1 MKLVDYDLYAVPP
14 RWLLLRL
21 ETSDGI
27 VGWGEPIVQGKLKTV
42 RAAVE
47 ELLDTHLI
55 GEDPLP
61 IEKHWETMYRAGFF
75 RGGPILMSAIAGIDM
90 ALWDIKGKHYSA
102 PIYDLLGGAV
112 RSKMRVHQWIG
123 GYRPEEVAASAR
135 EMVDA
140 GYTALK
146 MNATDEFRMLESPA
160 ALSSVEQ
167 RVASVREAVG
177 DEIDIGIDFHGRV
190 AFPMSKRVVS
200 TLEPYD
206 PMYFEQP
213 VLPENNDLLREIAIH
228 TTVPISTGERLYS
241 RWQFKQALV
250 DRVSGVFHPDVAH
263 VGGISE
269 MRKIATMA
277 EAHDIA
283 LVSHCPLSPV
293 ALAASLHVGFC
304 SHNAVVQEQSL
315 ELHDTEKN
323 PRLDLLSDPTVFGF
337 QDGYVSLLDDPGLGI
352 AIDEDEVEQRAQHD
366 VNWHNPIWHH
376 KDGSIAEW

>member
-1 MKLVDYDLYAVPP
+1 MQLVDYTFYAVPP

-21 ETSDGI
+21 ETSDGT
-27 VGWGEPIVQGKLKTV
+27 VGWGEPIVQGRLKTV

-47 ELLDTHLI
+47 ELLDTYLI

-61 IEKHWETMYRAGFF
+61 IEKHWETMYRSGFF

-90 ALWDIKGKHYSA
+90 ALWDVKGKHYGA
-102 PIYDLLGGAV
+102 PIHDLLGGAV
-112 RSKMRVHQWIG
+112 RNRMRVHQWIG
-123 GYRPEEVAASAR
+123 GDRPEVVAASAR

-160 ALSSVEQ
+160 ALSAIEQ
-167 RVASVREAVG
+167 RVAAVRDAVG
-177 DEIDIGIDFHGRV
+177 EDVDIGIDFHGRI
-190 AFPMSKRVVS
+190 AFPMSKRLVS

-213 VLPENNDLLREIAIH
+213 VLPENNDLLREIAVH
-228 TTVPISTGERLYS
+228 TTIPISTGERLYS

-250 DRVSGVFHPDVAH
+250 DRVSGVFHPDVTH

-277 EAHDIA
+277 EAHDVA
-283 LVSHCPLSPV
+283 LVPHCPLGPI
-293 ALAASLHVGFC
+293 ALAASLAVGFC
-304 SHNAVVQEQSL
+304 SHNAAVQEQSL
-315 ELHDTEKN
+315 DLHDIEKSTGI
-323 PRLDLLSDPTVFGF
+323 DLLTDPTVFSF
-337 QDGYVSLLDDPGLGI
+337 EEGYVSLLDDPGLGI
-352 AIDEDEVEQRAQHD
+352 DIDEDEVERRAQYD
-366 VNWHNPIWHH
+366 VSWHNPIWHH
-376 KDGSIAEW
+376 EDGSLAEW